1 MNDHLPFAAFYYS
14 AVDVTRHRLFELF
27 RMAPRPACACVGQ
40 QKKKRLTPALF
51 EKKHN
56 GRLMQTHTS
65 ARRDKTLTASEQK
78 LWD

>member
-14 AVDVTRHRLFELF
+14 AVDMTRHRLFELF
-27 RMAPRPACACVGQ
+27 RMAPRPTCACVGQ
-40 QKKKRLTPALF
+40 QKKKRLTH
-51 EKKHN
+51 ESSSKKHN

-65 ARRDKTLTASEQK
+65 ALRDKKLTASEQK